1 MYGVEKPRKS
11 AEKFSLKKRCFLS
24 CNFPGGARR
33 PEADRDVPPGG
44 RQAVHYGVVADHQEQ
59 GRADPAMAAGRRR
72 LRPGRVDA
80 ARPAQDRLR
89 GGRSAPT

>member
-1 MYGVEKPRKS
+1 MQRGKV
-11 AEKFSLKKRCFLS
+11 FTQQKKTCFLS
-24 CNFPGGARR
+24 VAGGARR

-59 GRADPAMAAGRRR
+59 GRADPAVAAGRRR

-80 ARPAQDRLR
+80 A
-89 GGRSAPT
+89 